1 MKLNSFI
8 SVLFAALVL
17 SACTD
22 MNKIVPE
29 GGTLLASQLKETNA
43 AVPSRASAAFVGLF
57 NPLGNPNYFGY
68 GTPDDWGVLM
78 MLFCNDVEGADCL
91 LPDSN
96 YNWFSVCGELSSR
109 TASYRNPMIRYR
121 TPYMII
127 ANSNDF
133 LAGFDDNVTDQ
144 ESIYMIAQA
153 KALRAYAYMLLAQDF
168 QFTYTIAKDKPCV
181 PVCALDIEDPTNNPR
196 ASVEK
201 IYGIIMEDL
210 NDAVAKLAGY
220 ARPSKMYID
229 QHVAYGLRARAN
241 LLMGEYAAAAS
252 DAEKAAEGYTPAS
265 IDEVSHPSF
274 MDISEH
280 NWIWGFDMTADVAKT
295 FKYATTSSWLRSFS
309 SWAYAAG
316 AGCYTMI
323 NKMLYDKIPA
333 SDVRK
338 GWWVDENLQS
348 PLLDGLTW
356 DAGSSGVASGQAIP
370 LFEFDD
376 KLAFLP
382 YTNVKFGCNPIGTTD
397 NAEDSPL
404 MRVEEMLL
412 IQAEAN
418 YKAGNT
424 AKGIQILNDFVST
437 YRNPGYSASASG
449 RKFEDEVW
457 FQRRVEL
464 WGEGFGIHDIKRLN
478 KPLVR
483 FLGTAESTNMPPAF
497 RFNLAA
503 NDGWLLMRFNNGEL
517 NTNFGIVDNTGGA
530 LPKMDQNPSLRDGV
544 TD

>member
-78 MLFCNDVEGADCL
+78 MLFCNDVEGADAL

-181 PVCALDIEDPTNNPR
+181 PVCALDIEDPANNPR
-196 ASVEK
+196 ASVAA
-201 IYGIIMEDL
+201 IYGIIMDDL
-210 NDAVAKLAGY
+210 NDAVSKLAGY

-241 LLMGEYAAAAS
+241 LLMGEYADAAA

-265 IDEVSHPSF
+265 IEEVSHPSF

-295 FKYATTSSWLRSFS
+295 FKYATSSSWLRSFS

-356 DAGSSGVASGQAIP
+356 DAGTAGVASGQAIP

-424 AKGIQILNDFVST
+424 AKGMQILNDFVST

-449 RKFEDEVW
+449 RSFEDEVW

-464 WGEGFGIHDIKRLN
+464 WGEGFGIHDTKRLN

-517 NTNFGIVDNTGGA
+517 NTNFGIVDNTGGS

>member
-68 GTPDDWGVLM
+68 ETPDDWGVLM
-78 MLFCNDVEGADCL
+78 MLFCNDVEGADAL

-133 LAGFDDNVTDQ
+133 LAGFDDNVSDQ

-168 QFTYTIAKDKPCV
+168 QFTYTVAKDKPCV

-196 ASVEK
+196 ASVAA
-201 IYGIIMEDL
+201 IYGIIMDDL
-210 NDAVAKLAGY
+210 NDAVSKLAGY

-241 LLMGEYAAAAS
+241 LLMGEYAAAAA

-265 IDEVSHPSF
+265 IEEVSHPSF

-295 FKYATTSSWLRSFS
+295 FKYATSSSWLRSFS

-356 DAGSSGVASGQAIP
+356 DAGTAGVASGQAIP

-424 AKGIQILNDFVST
+424 AKGMQILNEFVST

-449 RKFEDEVW
+449 RSFEDEVW

-464 WGEGFGIHDIKRLN
+464 WGEGFGIHDTKRLN

-517 NTNFGIVDNTGGA
+517 NTNFGIVDNTGGS

>member
-68 GTPDDWGVLM
+68 ETPDDWGVLM
-78 MLFCNDVEGADCL
+78 MLFCNDVEGADAL

-168 QFTYTIAKDKPCV
+168 QFTYTVAKDKPCV
-181 PVCALDIEDPTNNPR
+181 PVCALDIEDPANNPR
-196 ASVEK
+196 ASVAA
-201 IYGIIMEDL
+201 IYGIIMDDL
-210 NDAVAKLAGY
+210 NDAVSKLAGY

-241 LLMGEYAAAAS
+241 LLMGEYADAAA

-265 IDEVSHPSF
+265 IEEVSHPSF

-295 FKYATTSSWLRSFS
+295 FKYATSSSWLRSFS

-356 DAGSSGVASGQAIP
+356 DAGTAGVASGQAIP

-424 AKGIQILNDFVST
+424 AKGMQILNDFVST

-449 RKFEDEVW
+449 RSFEDEVW

-464 WGEGFGIHDIKRLN
+464 WGEGFGIHDTKRLN

-497 RFNLAA
+497 RFNLPA

-517 NTNFGIVDNTGGA
+517 NTNFGIVDNTGGS